1 MLEVQ
6 RGAQEQWR
14 WVVLTGA
21 FCCHAITYGIVYSF
35 GILFIALEERFDGS
49 KTEIAWIPSLT
60 TGLLHSS
67 GIISLAR
74 TKYC

>member
-1 MLEVQ
+1 MLIAHEKTDE
-6 RGAQEQWR
+6 GWG
-14 WVVLTGA
+14 WVVVAGA
-21 FCCHAITYGIVYSF
+21 FCAHGITYGIIYSF

-67 GIISLAR
+67 GKI
-74 TKYC
+74 